1 VKGSLVSI
9 GPGPDVGLFEDVN
22 RFARDT
28 SWLHAAAL
36 GYAGYGLALFAVLL
50 LAAWWRARGR
60 NPKAVAAAVWA
71 GGAPVIA
78 LVVNQPFVGIFH
90 EARPYT
96 TLPGILVLAQPSAD
110 FSFPSDHAVMAGAA
124 AAGLWL
130 CSRGLAAVATAAAV
144 LMALARVYI
153 GAHYPHD
160 VAVGLLFGA
169 LVALVGWWV
178 LRRPLT
184 AAATHLA
191 GTALWPL
198 VRTRPGPQVAAPTP

>member
-1 VKGSLVSI
+1 
-9 GPGPDVGLFEDVN
+9 
-22 RFARDT
+22 
-28 SWLHAAAL
+28 
-36 GYAGYGLALFAVLL
+36 
-50 LAAWWRARGR
+50 
-60 NPKAVAAAVWA
+60 VWA
-71 GGAPVIA
+71 GAAPIVA
-78 LVVNQPFVGIFH
+78 LVVNQPLVGIFH

-96 TLPGILVLAQPSAD
+96 TLPGILVLAQRSAD

-130 CSRGLAAVATAAAV
+130 CSRWLAAVATAAAV

-169 LVALVGWWV
+169 LVALLGWW
-178 LRRPLT
+178 LLSRPLT
-184 AAATHLA
+184 IAAIRLA

-198 VRTRPGPQVAAPTP
+198 VQTRPGSQVPAPTS